1 MYENYCFGCG
11 SHVLIDE
18 VTKLCD
24 PCASA
29 LLAVRRSGQPE
40 RHGG

>member
-11 SHVLIDE
+11 SYVLIDQ

-24 PCASA
+24 PCSNA
-29 LLAVRRSGQPE
+29 LLTARRPAQPP